1 MNDSNLQQLLL
12 QTEVTPPEMVWEK
25 IAVDLDELEAD
36 KPLQQQLLQLEEEV
50 PSFIWEQLQ
59 PALDDLSIQKKIN
72 SIEETVPATA
82 WEQIEQQLNIEQ
94 NDAYIAA
101 TLQATEVTP
110 PATAWSFIEESLEES
125 GAKVISINRNST
137 RRFYRLAAAAAITG
151 VLAWGAYRLLNN
163 NATTST
169 APVSIAANPVEDT
182 PPTTPATTSPD
193 TNVTIAE
200 EPAVATSSRTQIK
213 NRIKQK
219 LASPDALAY
228 VETPDHSLENNV
240 AYQDIHHTQA
250 TTPQQTTGFSE
261 SQYFM
266 LLNDNGEL
274 VRVSKKI
281 SNLKCAVGAGTTAV
295 DAATALQSKDCNEQ
309 IKVWREKMAMAAA
322 ISASAGDIDLNALI
336 KSTDQ
341 Q

>member
-36 KPLQQQLLQLEEEV
+36 KPLQQQLLQLEEEA

-72 SIEETVPATA
+72 SVEETVPATA

-101 TLQATEVTP
+101 TLQSTEVAP
-110 PATAWSFIEESLEES
+110 PATAWSFIEGSLEES
-125 GAKVISINRNST
+125 EAKVISINRNSPK
-137 RRFYRLAAAAAITG
+137 RFYRMAAAAAVIG
-151 VLAWGAYRLLNN
+151 ILAWGGYRLLNN
-163 NATTST
+163 NSTTEAS
-169 APVSIAANPVEDT
+169 SIAAVEPTVKTTEPAVT
-182 PPTTPATTSPD
+182 PQPD
-193 TNVTIAE
+193 TNTAATEPVTE
-200 EPAVATSSRTQIK
+200 ATSSRVQIK
-213 NRIKQK
+213 ERIKQK

-240 AYQDIHHTQA
+240 AYQGIHHKQA
-250 TTPQQTTGFSE
+250 EATKETSGFSE

-266 LLNDNGEL
+266 VLNDNGEL

-281 SNLKCAVGAGTTAV
+281 SNLKCAGTTTN
-295 DAATALQSKDCNEQ
+295 AATALQSKDCNEQ

-336 KSTDQ
+336 NSTDQ

>member
-1 MNDSNLQQLLL
+1 MNDSNLQQMLLNA
-12 QTEVTPPEMVWEK
+12 EVNPPEMVWEK
-25 IAVDLDELEAD
+25 IAVDLDELQAD
-36 KPLQQQLLQLEEEV
+36 KPLQQQILQLEEEA

-72 SIEETVPATA
+72 SVEEIVPSSA

-101 TLQATEVTP
+101 TIQSAEVTP
-110 PATAWSFIEESLEES
+110 PAEAWSFIEESLEES
-125 GAKVISINRNST
+125 GAKVISINRNSVK
-137 RRFYRLAAAAAITG
+137 RFYRIAAAAAITG

-163 NATTST
+163 NDTTST
-169 APVSIAANPVEDT
+169 TPISIAANPVEDK
-182 PPTTPATTSPD
+182 PATTTPVTAD
-193 TNVTIAE
+193 TNITTAE
-200 EPAVATSSRTQIK
+200 VPAVATSSRKQIK
-213 NRIKQK
+213 ERIKQK
-219 LASPDALAY
+219 LASPDDALAY

-240 AYQDIHHTQA
+240 AYQGIHHKQA
-250 TTPQQTTGFSE
+250 EIKKETSGFSE

-266 LLNDNGEL
+266 VLNDNGEL

-281 SNLKCAVGAGTTAV
+281 SNLKCAGTTTV

-309 IKVWREKMAMAAA
+309 IKLWREKMAMAAA
-322 ISASAGDIDLNALI
+322 ISASAGDIDLNAI
-336 KSTDQ
+336 INSTDQ

>member
-1 MNDSNLQQLLL
+1 
-12 QTEVTPPEMVWEK
+12 MVWEK

-36 KPLQQQLLQLEEEV
+36 KPLQQQLLQLEEQA

-72 SIEETVPATA
+72 SVEETVPATV
-82 WEQIEQQLNIEQ
+82 WDQIEQQLNIDQ

-110 PATAWSFIEESLEES
+110 PATAWSFIEGSLEDS
-125 GAKVISINRNST
+125 GAKVISINRNSPK
-137 RRFYRLAAAAAITG
+137 RFYRMAAAAAVIG
-151 VLAWGAYRLLNN
+151 ILAWGGYRLLNTN
-163 NATTST
+163 RTTET
-169 APVSIAANPVEDT
+169 PAIAAAE
-182 PPTTPATTSPD
+182 PTIKTT
-193 TNVTIAE
+193 
-200 EPAVATSSRTQIK
+200 EPAVIPQPDSNTATAEPVVEATSSRVQIK
-213 NRIKQK
+213 ERIKQK

-240 AYQDIHHTQA
+240 AYQGIHHKQA
-250 TTPQQTTGFSE
+250 ETTKETSGFSE
-261 SQYFM
+261 SKYFM
-266 LLNDNGEL
+266 VLNDDGEL

-281 SNLKCAVGAGTTAV
+281 SNLKCAGTTTV

-336 KSTDQ
+336 NSTDQ

>member
-1 MNDSNLQQLLL
+1 MNDSTLQQLLL
-12 QTEVTPPEMVWEK
+12 QTEVAPPEMVWEK

-36 KPLQQQLLQLEEEV
+36 KPLQQQLLQLEEEA

-72 SIEETVPATA
+72 SVEETVPATA

-125 GAKVISINRNST
+125 GAKVISINRNSPK
-137 RRFYRLAAAAAITG
+137 RFYRMAAAAAVVGI
-151 VLAWGAYRLLNN
+151 LAWGGYRLLNTDQRTETP
-163 NATTST
+163 A
-169 APVSIAANPVEDT
+169 IAAADPIIK
-182 PPTTPATTSPD
+182 TT
-193 TNVTIAE
+193 
-200 EPAVATSSRTQIK
+200 EPAVIPQPDSNTATAEPAVEATSSRVQIK
-213 NRIKQK
+213 ERIKQK

-240 AYQDIHHTQA
+240 AYQGIHHKQA
-250 TTPQQTTGFSE
+250 VTTKETSGFSE

-266 LLNDNGEL
+266 VLNDNGEL

-281 SNLKCAVGAGTTAV
+281 SNLKCAGTTTV

-336 KSTDQ
+336 NSTDQ

>member
-1 MNDSNLQQLLL
+1 
-12 QTEVTPPEMVWEK
+12 MVWEK
-25 IAVDLDELEAD
+25 IAVDLDELETD
-36 KPLQQQLLQLEEEV
+36 KPLQQQLLKVVEEA

-59 PALDDLSIQKKIN
+59 PELDDLSVQKKIN
-72 SIEETVPATA
+72 LVEEIVPASA

-110 PATAWSFIEESLEES
+110 PATSWSFIEQSLEES
-125 GAKVISINRNST
+125 GAKVISINRNSPK
-137 RRFYRLAAAAAITG
+137 RFYRMAAAAAITG

-163 NATTST
+163 NSTTATT
-169 APVSIAANPVEDT
+169 PISIAKNPVEDK
-182 PPTTPATTSPD
+182 PATTTPVTAD
-193 TNVTIAE
+193 TNITTAE
-200 EPAVATSSRTQIK
+200 EPSVVTSSRKQIK
-213 NRIKQK
+213 ERIKQK

-240 AYQDIHHTQA
+240 AYQGIHHKQA
-250 TTPQQTTGFSE
+250 ETKKETSGFSE

-266 LLNDNGEL
+266 VLNDNGEL

-281 SNLKCAVGAGTTAV
+281 SNLKCAVGNGATV

-309 IKVWREKMAMAAA
+309 IKLWREKMAMAAVL
-322 ISASAGDIDLNALI
+322 SASAGDIDLNAI
-336 KSTDQ
+336 INSTDQ
-341 Q
+341 K

>member
-1 MNDSNLQQLLL
+1 MNDSTLQQLLL
-12 QTEVTPPEMVWEK
+12 QTEVAPPEMVWEK

-36 KPLQQQLLQLEEEV
+36 KLLQQQILQMEEEV

-59 PALDDLSIQKKIN
+59 PALDDLSIQQKIN
-72 SIEETVPATA
+72 SVEEIVPATA

-94 NDAYIAA
+94 NDAYIAT
-101 TLQATEVTP
+101 TLQATEVAP
-110 PATAWSFIEESLEES
+110 PATAWSFIEQSLEES

-137 RRFYRLAAAAAITG
+137 KRFYRMAAAAAVVGI
-151 VLAWGAYRLLNN
+151 LAWGGYRLLNN
-163 NATTST
+163 NSTTST
-169 APVSIAANPVEDT
+169 APISIAANPVDDT
-182 PPTTPATTSPD
+182 PIITPSTVSPD
-193 TNVTIAE
+193 TNITTAE
-200 EPAVATSSRTQIK
+200 EPAVATTSRTQIK
-213 NRIKQK
+213 ERIKQK

-240 AYQDIHHTQA
+240 AYQGIHHKQA
-250 TTPQQTTGFSE
+250 ETKKETSGFSE

-266 LLNDNGEL
+266 VLNDNGEL

-281 SNLKCAVGAGTTAV
+281 SNLKCAGTTTN
-295 DAATALQSKDCNEQ
+295 AATALQSKDCNEQ

-336 KSTDQ
+336 NSTDQ

>member
-1 MNDSNLQQLLL
+1 MNDSTLQQLLL
-12 QTEVTPPEMVWEK
+12 QTEVAPPEMVWEK

-36 KPLQQQLLQLEEEV
+36 KPLQQQVLQLDEEA

-72 SIEETVPATA
+72 SVKEIVPATA

-101 TLQATEVTP
+101 TLQSTEVMP
-110 PATAWSFIEESLEES
+110 PANAWSFIEQSLEES
-125 GAKVISINRNST
+125 GAKVISINRNSPK
-137 RRFYRLAAAAAITG
+137 RFYRMAAAAAITG
-151 VLAWGAYRLLNN
+151 VLAWGTYSLLNN
-163 NATTST
+163 NSTTST
-169 APVSIAANPVEDT
+169 TPISIAANPVEDK
-182 PPTTPATTSPD
+182 PATTPATTSPD
-193 TNVTIAE
+193 TNVTSTE
-200 EPAVATSSRTQIK
+200 EPAVATISRTQIK
-213 NRIKQK
+213 ERIKQK

-240 AYQDIHHTQA
+240 AYQGIHHKQA
-250 TTPQQTTGFSE
+250 ETKKETSGFSE

-266 LLNDNGEL
+266 VLNDNGEL

-281 SNLKCAVGAGTTAV
+281 SNLKCAVGSGATV

-309 IKVWREKMAMAAA
+309 IKLWREKMAMAAVL
-322 ISASAGDIDLNALI
+322 SASAGDIDLNALI
-336 KSTDQ
+336 NSTDQ